1 MKTTSAVAISLQ
13 PSEMKTIYRMKTG
26 FIQMDSYGEIHKS
39 HHLLKAVVAALILAA
54 SISTIAA
61 LVSKYPP
68 VDPQIIKADKTSVI
82 GY

>member
-1 MKTTSAVAISLQ
+1 
-13 PSEMKTIYRMKTG
+13 MKTIYRIGKG
-26 FIQMDSYGEIHKS
+26 YVQMDSYGEIHKS
-39 HHLLKAVVAALILAA
+39 HYVLKAVLATLIIAA

>member
-1 MKTTSAVAISLQ
+1 
-13 PSEMKTIYRMKTG
+13 MKTIYRIGKG
-26 FIQMDSYGEIHKS
+26 YVQMDSYGEIHKS
-39 HHLLKAVVAALILAA
+39 HYVLKAVLAALIIAA

>member
-1 MKTTSAVAISLQ
+1 
-13 PSEMKTIYRMKTG
+13 
-26 FIQMDSYGEIHKS
+26 
-39 HHLLKAVVAALILAA
+39 VAALILAA

-68 VDPQIIKADKTSVI
+68 VDPQIIKAGKTSVI

>member
-1 MKTTSAVAISLQ
+1 
-13 PSEMKTIYRMKTG
+13 
-26 FIQMDSYGEIHKS
+26 MDSYGEIHKS

-68 VDPQIIKADKTSVI
+68 VDPQIIKAGKTSVI

>member
-1 MKTTSAVAISLQ
+1 
-13 PSEMKTIYRMKTG
+13 MKTIYRMRNG
-26 FIQMDSYGEIHKS
+26 FIQMDSYGETHKS

-61 LVSKYPP
+61 LASKYTSLG
-68 VDPQIIKADKTSVI
+68 PQSINASKPYVM

>member
-1 MKTTSAVAISLQ
+1 
-13 PSEMKTIYRMKTG
+13 MKTIYRMHNG
-26 FIQMDSYGEIHKS
+26 YIHLDSYGEIHKS
-39 HHLLKAVVAALILAA
+39 HYVLKAVLAALIIGA

-68 VDPQIIKADKTSVI
+68 VDPQIIKAGKTSVI

>member
-1 MKTTSAVAISLQ
+1 
-13 PSEMKTIYRMKTG
+13 MKTIYRIGKG
-26 FIQMDSYGEIHKS
+26 YVQMDSYGEIHKS
-39 HHLLKAVVAALILAA
+39 HYVLKAVLAALIIAA

-68 VDPQIIKADKTSVI
+68 VDPQIIKAGKTSVI

>member
-1 MKTTSAVAISLQ
+1 
-13 PSEMKTIYRMKTG
+13 MKTIYRIGKG
-26 FIQMDSYGEIHKS
+26 YVQMDSYGEIHKS
-39 HHLLKAVVAALILAA
+39 HYVLKAVLAALILAA